1 MPIRPAVAAAAAFAA
16 ALVLFPA
23 RSHAV
28 NGTASAPRS
37 ETATLAGGCFWCLEA
52 VFQEL
57 AGVTRV
63 VSGYAG
69 GGPGP
74 VTYKEVCTGTTG
86 HAEVVQVTFDPAVV
100 SYAEL
105 LAVFF
110 TIHDPTTPDRQGAD
124 TGPQYRSAIFAH
136 DEDQLRTAERVKGEV
151 AAAGLYPRPP
161 VTRIGPLDAFIPAEV
176 GHQDYYAN
184 NKSQPYC
191 RLVIDP
197 KLEKFR
203 ERYRDRLKR

>member
-1 MPIRPAVAAAAAFAA
+1 MSARSVVVAACAATLVLIPSRSPAVNETT
-16 ALVLFPA
+16 P
-23 RSHAV
+23 
-28 NGTASAPRS
+28 APRS

-52 VFQEL
+52 VYQEL
-57 AGVTRV
+57 AGVSRV

-86 HAEVVQVTFDPAVV
+86 HAEVVQVTFDPAVL

-110 TIHDPTTPDRQGAD
+110 TIHDPTTPNRQGND
-124 TGPQYRSAIFAH
+124 VGPQYRSAIFTH
-136 DEDQLRTAERVKGEV
+136 DEAQLRTAERVKGEV

-161 VTRIGPLDAFIPAEV
+161 VTRIGMLDAFIPAET

-203 ERYRDRLKR
+203 ERYRDRLR